1 MNRKEW
7 RRQQALERRAQ
18 KAWEE
23 ADQMA
28 EKFAVAGVRPWN
40 RTGLRGGFDR
50 LPGVV
55 ILELRWA
62 EIAER

>member
-1 MNRKEW
+1 MT
-7 RRQQALERRAQ
+7 QSDDISAHIT
-18 KAWEE
+18 
-23 ADQMA
+23 
-28 EKFAVAGVRPWN
+28 GVRPWN

>member
-1 MNRKEW
+1 MIG
-7 RRQQALERRAQ
+7 LDQ
-18 KAWEE
+18 KAVGS
-23 ADQMA
+23 AGHSSG
-28 EKFAVAGVRPWN
+28 KNCHKGGVRPWN